1 MPKKQLQKFNDGIV
15 KIYSVTNTAEPG
27 EMPIDGL
34 ALAYTLRYE
43 ERTVGINRYF
53 AAQQSNI
60 RVDRLLRC
68 PLRQD
73 VTTEYVAI
81 PNDGKQYDI
90 KLIQYPRDVEPPVMD
105 LTLERRVTDYEIV

>member
-1 MPKKQLQKFNDGIV
+1 MKNKQHQQFNDGVV
-15 KIYSVTNTAEPG
+15 KIYSVSNIAEPG
-27 EMPIDGL
+27 EMPVDKL
-34 ALAYTLRYE
+34 TLVYSLRYE
-43 ERTVGINRYF
+43 ERTVGITRYN
-53 AAQQSNI
+53 QMKQSNI

-68 PLRQD
+68 PLRPN

-90 KLIQYPRDVEPPVMD
+90 RLIQYPRDIEPPVMD